1 MTIEQ
6 LFQIICLVSAALLIV
21 FVLLHSPKGDG
32 LGSLGG
38 QAQLFTS
45 AKSAEKT
52 LNRIT
57 WALGLV
63 FLGTSVILSA
73 GWLTAGTV
81 PSLPEAAPPTT
92 APVPSSPSPAS
103 PQGEPQ
109 NAVPPTNPAVPDL
122 PAVPNIPSDLGADE

>member
-6 LFQIICLVSAALLIV
+6 LFQIIWLASAALLIV

-73 GWLTAGTV
+73 GWLTSGTAT
-81 PSLPEAAPPTT
+81 SLPEPTAPQAAP
-92 APVPSSPSPAS
+92 APAPA
-103 PQGEPQ
+103 
-109 NAVPPTNPAVPDL
+109 PAVSPEIPDL
-122 PAVPNIPSDLGADE
+122 PSAPSIPNSLGADEQSDE